1 MEKFARKCSV
11 TGRGMNCGWV
21 WNDGEFYYSQ
31 KEFVVGKIKE
41 QIQNHE
47 TDVVI
52 LDWGDDKLLQW
63 AYDEGLC
70 YYTEWEDIDK
80 DECYLEDG
88 SLFVP

>member
-11 TGRGMNCGWV
+11 TGKGMNTGWV

-31 KEFVVGKIKE
+31 KEFVVAKIKE
-41 QIQNHE
+41 QIQAHE

-52 LDWGDDKLLQW
+52 LDWSDDGLLQW
-63 AYDEGLC
+63 GYDEGLC
-70 YYTEWEDIDK
+70 YYTEWEDIDE